1 MIRGERGCC
10 TQSMVAYSVT
20 PVGKTDT
27 VRITSHSKTVAVVV
41 PGYKRSQ
48 FTDDEE
54 TSFRHLE
61 RYLGHYDKFLVVPR
75 SLSIQRPG
83 FQLKRFDDA
92 FFGSAIAN
100 TRLMLSETFYGS
112 FIDYQYILIYQLDAL
127 IFSDQLL
134 EWCAMGLDYIG
145 APWLICEDSPWVSKP
160 RVGNG
165 GFSLR
170 NVHSFLRVL
179 SSDKYWIDPDAY
191 WAMISS
197 RHSGLARY
205 LHFPRKVLTHIK
217 SFNNIKWE
225 LRQWHS
231 RPDGTRNEDHF
242 WADHAIRYDPDFK
255 VAPFDVGLR
264 FAFEVNPRQCF
275 EMNGRRLPFGCHAW
289 QRYDRSFWEPYLI
302 KE

>member
-1 MIRGERGCC
+1 MVEDDKVETIRLSAE
-10 TQSMVAYSVT
+10 
-20 PVGKTDT
+20 
-27 VRITSHSKTVAVVV
+27 SKTVAVVV
-41 PGYKRSQ
+41 PGYNRAE
-48 FTDDEE
+48 FTPDEE
-54 TSFRHLE
+54 VSFRHLDTF
-61 RYLGHYDKFLVVPR
+61 LGHYDKFLVVPR
-75 SLSIQRPG
+75 SFSIRRHG
-83 FQLKRFDDA
+83 FQLKRFDDTL
-92 FFGSAIAN
+92 FGSTIAN
-100 TRLMLSETFYGS
+100 TKLMLSRQFYES

-134 EWCAMGLDYIG
+134 DWCATGWDYIG
-145 APWLICEDSPWVSKP
+145 APWIKCHDSPWVSKS

-191 WAMISS
+191 WARISAK
-197 RHSGLARY
+197 HSGFSRY
-205 LHFPRKVLTHIK
+205 LHLPQKLFKHIRT
-217 SFNNIKWE
+217 FNNVKRE
-225 LRQWHS
+225 LRQWHL

-275 EMNGRRLPFGCHAW
+275 EMNGQTLPFGCHAW
-289 QRYDRSFWEPYLI
+289 QRYDPSFWEPHLI
-302 KE
+302 KG